1 MPWAVTETVAGE
13 TVLLDPVGDR
23 YLRLNSAGA
32 VLWELLAEPRSPED
46 VAAAL
51 RERHGLADER
61 AVQDA
66 QSFIAALQSRQ
77 LVEPA

>member
-23 YLRLNSAGA
+23 YLRLNPAGA
-32 VLWELLAEPRSPED
+32 VLWELLAEPRSPEE

-51 RERHGLADER
+51 RERHGLAAER
-61 AVQDA
+61 ATQDA
-66 QSFIAALQSRQ
+66 QSFIAALQSRR